1 MQLSSLFRK
10 EVVPL
15 VDKVISLLGSLC
27 FEVVKSLI
35 VETVLDK
42 MKKNKKSRKPRRK
55 RRKKR

>member
-1 MQLSSLFRK
+1 M
-10 EVVPL
+10 